1 VSESETDYV
10 LIISAIWI
18 IFDALV
24 VGSPI
29 FCSSV
34 SERGVSIGVGGFGI
48 HGAFLAAA
56 LADVPA
62 AAVERDR
69 VLPAAIPATV
79 LLFLDVLAVEIIDI
93 DRVVAF
99 TCICSYS
106 AYLIRCPSKT
116 MLYLPSGF
124 KPSYDTCSSSKRRLQ
139 LVFSMVH
146 TTSLQIEDTP
156 RNRSQMSL
164 AAVAP

>member
-1 VSESETDYV
+1 MATEPVGRSNFARGREVWYGE
-10 LIISAIWI
+10 
-18 IFDALV
+18 ALRPTRAGEEDGERKALLRHRV
-24 VGSPI
+24 EVRVRCALRAVTILMLLHSCFIVG
-29 FCSSV
+29 
-34 SERGVSIGVGGFGI
+34 
-48 HGAFLAAA
+48 
-56 LADVPA
+56 
-62 AAVERDR
+62 
-69 VLPAAIPATV
+69 AIPATV